1 MSQETMP
8 LVADTVTKHDEP
20 AWMIDKR
27 RAAMDQMP
35 TLKMPRVQRFDYRYW
50 QMMPSTEI
58 HWQSSSA
65 SLAQSDL
72 DTTTAKADDQQI
84 SIVQVGQTTTQVKLP
99 AELGQQG
106 VLVMDL
112 FDAMREYPELVK
124 PHLMTNVIKTNET
137 KLTSYHMAMLT
148 SGIFVYVPRGVA
160 VNQPIEAHIIQDSTK
175 TDHPLIS
182 HVLIVAEAGSEFAF
196 TQHLSTVGE
205 AANIANCFVEIDAAE
220 DSRVRFSSL
229 DAFGPKTV
237 TYFERRGLAANH
249 ANIDWAVGLLNDGN
263 TIGNIDTNLLGEG
276 AETDSKMIAITDGTA
291 RMGINNGVTNRGK
304 HSVGN
309 ILQRGVLLGR
319 SQLVF
324 NGIGDIIHGA
334 SGAKAEQENRL
345 LMMSNE
351 ARGNA
356 NPILLIDEND
366 VLAGHA
372 ASVGQVDQQQL
383 YYLMSRGIDRQQ
395 AQRLV
400 IRGFLGVVLSAIPAK
415 TVRQELITTIERKL
429 TDEN

>member
-1 MSQETMP
+1 
-8 LVADTVTKHDEP
+8 
-20 AWMIDKR
+20 
-27 RAAMDQMP
+27 
-35 TLKMPRVQRFDYRYW
+35 
-50 QMMPSTEI
+50 
-58 HWQSSSA
+58 
-65 SLAQSDL
+65 
-72 DTTTAKADDQQI
+72 
-84 SIVQVGQTTTQVKLP
+84 
-99 AELGQQG
+99 
-106 VLVMDL
+106 
-112 FDAMREYPELVK
+112 
-124 PHLMTNVIKTNET
+124 
-137 KLTSYHMAMLT
+137 
-148 SGIFVYVPRGVA
+148 
-160 VNQPIEAHIIQDSTK
+160 
-175 TDHPLIS
+175 
-182 HVLIVAEAGSEFAF
+182 
-196 TQHLSTVGE
+196 
-205 AANIANCFVEIDAAE
+205 
-220 DSRVRFSSL
+220 
-229 DAFGPKTV
+229 
-237 TYFERRGLAANH
+237 
-249 ANIDWAVGLLNDGN
+249 
-263 TIGNIDTNLLGEG
+263 
-276 AETDSKMIAITDGTA
+276 MIAITDGTA